1 MRERRTPVVL
11 MARRLRA
18 LDRRLPDA
26 LAGDVEGIH
35 QARVASRRLREAVP
49 VMAAGLTGVGPHKLE
64 RRLRRVTRALGPV
77 RELDVVLA
85 DVTALSE
92 RWPQARTACTAL
104 QQRLRA
110 KRHRLLLD
118 ARGRLSGQRLR
129 RLREHAGELV
139 DRLRT
144 AGDEG
149 WTDALAAHLTRQAE
163 GLVAAVEAA
172 GALYAVEAL
181 HAVRIACKRLRYA
194 LELADET
201 GAAPVSRPLGRLKR
215 MQDIL
220 GRLHDLD
227 VLASYARELEIER
240 KGQPELDA
248 ALSQLV
254 LEVTC
259 ECRLLHAQY
268 VHRAQ
273 ALIRLAGDVGSRVAS
288 RAAQGVKG

>member
-1 MRERRTPVVL
+1 MPVAV
-11 MARRLRA
+11 MERRLRA
-18 LDRRLPDA
+18 LERRLPDA
-26 LAGDVEGIH
+26 LAGDEEGIH
-35 QARVASRRLREAVP
+35 HARVASRRLREAVP
-49 VMAAGLTGVGPHKLE
+49 VMAAGLAGVGPHKLE

-77 RELDVVLA
+77 RELDVLLA

-92 RWPQARTACTAL
+92 RWPQTRPACTAL

-110 KRHRLLLD
+110 KRDRLLID
-118 ARGRLSGQRLR
+118 ARSRLSSQRLR
-129 RLREHAGELV
+129 RLGEHTALLI
-139 DRLRT
+139 DRLR
-144 AGDEG
+144 AGEDER

-181 HAVRIACKRLRYA
+181 HAVRIACKQLRYA

-201 GAAPVSRPLGRLKR
+201 GAATVSRPLGRLKG

-254 LEVTC
+254 LEVTR
-259 ECRLLHAQY
+259 ECRRLHAQY

-273 ALIRLAGDVGSRVAS
+273 TLIRLAGDVSSRVAS
-288 RAAQGVKG
+288 RVGEGTRVKG